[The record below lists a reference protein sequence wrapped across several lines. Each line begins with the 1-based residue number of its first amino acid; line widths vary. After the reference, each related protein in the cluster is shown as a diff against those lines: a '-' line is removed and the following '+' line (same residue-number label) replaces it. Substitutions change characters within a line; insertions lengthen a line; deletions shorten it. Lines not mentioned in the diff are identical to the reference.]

1 MKEYAPYYFSIYWW
15 AVMLLTISK
24 YSGMQSLR
32 GYAIIPQR
40 DDYKPIIVFSVFF
53 ILFFGFRPVSNLFGD
68 TIVYS
73 STYNLLQTYGTFNA
87 EGTTSAGSDWLFYT
101 FMAMCAQVMDVYYFF
116 FIVMYFY
123 VVMMFNGCK
132 KLDYRHG
139 ATLMLFCIGAFSF
152 YGYAVN
158 GIRNGV
164 ACSFVMLA
172 LAGVCKGERT
182 WPIILSFIAIGC
194 HKSAALPLAAMF
206 FTYFVKNPKLMYAT
220 WFGAIALSLVF
231 GETIGNMMSLIS
243 YDERLAQ
250 NMQSGEDVAQEW
262 GFELENRFRWDFL
275 LYSAMPILLG
285 WYAIFKRKVYNHTY
299 LILLGTYIYANA
311 FWVIMI
317 RGLFSNRFAYLSWFI
332 YPIVLA
338 YPLLNFPVFKKNH
351 SKKTAW
357 ILLAHFGFTTIMW
370 MLGKLY

>member
-1 MKEYAPYYFSIYWW
+1 
-15 AVMLLTISK
+15 
-24 YSGMQSLR
+24 
-32 GYAIIPQR
+32 
-40 DDYKPIIVFSVFF
+40 
-53 ILFFGFRPVSNLFGD
+53 
-68 TIVYS
+68 
-73 STYNLLQTYGTFNA
+73 
-87 EGTTSAGSDWLFYT
+87 
-101 FMAMCAQVMDVYYFF
+101 
-116 FIVMYFY
+116 
-123 VVMMFNGCK
+123 
-132 KLDYRHG
+132 
-139 ATLMLFCIGAFSF
+139 
-152 YGYAVN
+152 
-158 GIRNGV
+158 
-164 ACSFVMLA
+164 
-172 LAGVCKGERT
+172 
-182 WPIILSFIAIGC
+182 
-194 HKSAALPLAAMF
+194 MF

-231 GETIGNMMSLIS
+231 GEAIGNMMSLIS

-250 NMQSGEDVAQEW
+250 NMQSGEDVAVEW

-338 YPLLNFPVFKKNH
+338 YPLLNLPVFKKNH

-370 MLGKLY
+370 MLGKL